1 MVTGCAPGTVE
12 GVVAGLKTGTGELV
26 GFVGG
31 KGTAG
36 VVEGTVTGIAAGF
49 VGEIVTGF
57 VEGTATMVGVSEG
70 LKQR

>member
-1 MVTGCAPGTVE
+1 
-12 GVVAGLKTGTGELV
+12 LKTGTGELV

-49 VGEIVTGF
+49 VGEIVTGL
-57 VEGTATMVGVSEG
+57 VEEGTAIMVGVSEG
-70 LKQR
+70 VTTTGVGFVG